1 MEFKQKTDNFIA
13 NSQEACK
20 NTENISF
27 HQQQQRHPWLSAEF
41 LVGWLSF
48 GDALHRAA
56 VPATGDVPNQR
67 IFAGAPLYAG
77 VSQEQPASA
86 SQAF

>member
-1 MEFKQKTDNFIA
+1 MEPKQKTYNFIA
-13 NSQEACK
+13 NPREGCK

-27 HQQQQRHPWLSAEF
+27 HQQQHCHPWMPAEF
-41 LVGWLSF
+41 LVGCLWF
-48 GDALHRAA
+48 NDAWHRAA

-67 IFAGAPLYAG
+67 IFAGAPLYSG